1 MTRDQ
6 NLALL
11 REYTA
16 SQSLIKHMMS
26 VEAAMRAYARK
37 LGEDEELWG
46 TVGLLH
52 DFDYEKFPALTEHT
66 VRGAA
71 ILKEAGYPENVIRAI
86 QAHNDHNGLNLQRE
100 TPLEKALV
108 ACDELCGF
116 ITAVTLVKPSKSLA
130 DVSADSVIKK
140 MKDKAFARQVNRD
153 EIRQGTLDFGIELKE
168 HVAFVI
174 EAMKGVA
181 PDLGLDGSLVPASTP
196 DS

>member
-1 MTRDQ
+1 M
-6 NLALL
+6 ALL

-66 VRGAA
+66 VRGAS
-71 ILKEAGYPENVIRAI
+71 ILREAGYPENVIRAI

-168 HVAFVI
+168 HVTFVI

-181 PDLGLDGSLVPASTP
+181 PALGLDGSLVEASSP